1 MKQISKTFIGKYKM
15 TLSLLVIFFICG
27 TARSQQVFSDQVV
40 HIEEDDFM
48 PYTRGEVLKTFV
60 GDFNNLMEEICTI
73 ISSWDSINPP
83 KGFRV
88 DFSSI
93 QSTMLEITFSSYIK
107 EYDERIVKRGP
118 VLYMSINNPSEI
130 FGTPI
135 ITDIFLQPAKVSDFY
150 GYPVYQNVR
159 RKVTV
164 IMEKEVTLSVPV
176 TREEYLN
183 ELLNADENH
192 GPDGSGSYS
201 GDDVLVEM
209 EKAYGVLLKI
219 DQAAAAE
226 FKTGMDNYRSDLAQQ
241 KLEGDPEDLHTS
253 LIKELEKLSPEERK
267 SPAYYALGAMD
278 QYGNLSG
285 LLPSGHEE
293 EGEALVRINP
303 VLKNVVG
310 NNTTFELLVISW
322 YLGKSNDSDDNPRLY
337 SDGNKGFMLADY
349 HMAELYKQQDLWNK
363 IFDLLKN

>member
-1 MKQISKTFIGKYKM
+1 MQQIDRTFIGRCKM
-15 TLSLLVIFFICG
+15 ILSMLVIFFICG

-48 PYTRGEVLKTFV
+48 PYTRGEVLRTFV
-60 GDFNNLMEEICTI
+60 GDYDNLMEEICTI

-118 VLYMSINNPSEI
+118 VLYLSINNPSEI
-130 FGTPI
+130 FGIPI
-135 ITDIFLQPAKVSDFY
+135 ITDIFLQPTKVSDFY

-159 RKVTV
+159 QKVTV
-164 IMEKEVTLSVPV
+164 IMKNDVPFSVPV
-176 TREEYLN
+176 TREEYIN
-183 ELLNADENH
+183 GLLNADENH
-192 GPDGSGSYS
+192 GPNGSGSYM

-209 EKAYGVLLKI
+209 EKAYGALLKI

-226 FKTGMDNYRSDLAQQ
+226 FKTEMDNYRSDLAQQ
-241 KLEGDPEDLHTS
+241 KQEVDSEDLRTS
-253 LIKELEKLSPEERK
+253 LINELERLSPEERK

-285 LLPSGHEE
+285 LLPSGHED

-310 NNTTFELLVISW
+310 NTSAIELLVISW